1 MRQQYSQ
8 TWALGKA
15 EASTRLVRGGFV
27 ELVCSPK
34 TSPGLVL
41 PSMLWTWQTAGYYHS
56 IWEMCR
62 MGTPLC
68 EV

>member
-15 EASTRLVRGGFV
+15 EASRGCAEWFIEV
-27 ELVCSPK
+27 VASPK

-41 PSMLWTWQTAGYYHS
+41 SSMLWIWQTAGYYHS
-56 IWEMCR
+56 I
-62 MGTPLC
+62 
-68 EV
+68 